1 MLGSQHTILVLSDEA
16 ALVYASFGGR
26 YRFIADVDWQ
36 DPDFVHNLADILEN
50 KCRKR
55 PVKILYDMVEQYYR
69 REVVPKVAIFD
80 QRLVLERRLVAAFPN
95 YVMRQALPLKSD
107 LAQIKAQGEKDKAT
121 LGGKP
126 YLFSAIPDHDSL
138 TQIIDAVREAMVYV
152 VGLYLLPVESVS
164 MVQKLSAALNGDKVD
179 PDRWIVFMSQHRGG
193 GLRQIVV
200 RNGELCLT
208 RMTNVI
214 ETNVEHEV
222 WATQVAQ
229 EFTATMGY
237 VSRFGY
243 TADSSLEVI
252 VVGHT
257 DAVDLLQPILKATQF
272 HGITV
277 DEASRT
283 LRLPVFMADQGG
295 QGEVLHVGWAAKQIR
310 YVMPVVNRPMAFIS
324 RVRRSAKVASIALIF
339 AALGAVGYMGNEGI
353 NLFNKSQDIV
363 HQKESL
369 KKVEKEYNDLVAE
382 IEASNINVK
391 LVQGS
396 VAIQDGL
403 EANKL
408 DLIQFMRTLGRAL
421 SADFQ
426 LDQLSISY
434 EASTQQTNNPLSVET
449 IQTQRIISKLNIS
462 FSGDM
467 KPELANQRLNDFRAR
482 LVRAFPGYDAVVTQP
497 VTDLTYSTSTV
508 VKPGAKGGIERDTR
522 ARQNAVLTLTQKTP
536 TGGAS

>member
-26 YRFIADVDWQ
+26 YRFIAEVNWQ
-36 DPDFVHNLADILEN
+36 DPDFVHNLADLLEN
-50 KCRKR
+50 KCRKL

-69 REVVPKVAIFD
+69 REVVPKVAVFD

-95 YVMRQALPLKSD
+95 YVMRQALPLKTDIS
-107 LAQIKAQGEKDKAT
+107 LVKAQGEKDKAA

-138 TQIIDAVREAMVYV
+138 TQIIEAVREAMVYV
-152 VGLYLLPVESVS
+152 VGLYLLPIESVS
-164 MVQKLSAALNGDKVD
+164 MVQKLSIALNEGNAD

-243 TADSSLEVI
+243 TPESSLEVI
-252 VVGHT
+252 VVGHP
-257 DAVDLLQPILKATQF
+257 DAVELLQPIVKATQF
-272 HGITV
+272 HGLSI
-277 DEASRT
+277 DEAART
-283 LRLPVFMADQGG
+283 LRLPVFGADQGG
-295 QGEVLHVGWAAKQIR
+295 QAEVLHVGWVAKQVRFI
-310 YVMPVVNRPMAFIS
+310 MPVVNKPLAFIS
-324 RVRRSAKVASIALIF
+324 RVRRTAKLASIVLIF
-339 AALGAVGYMGNEGI
+339 AVLGSIGYVGNESI
-353 NLFNKSQDIV
+353 SLYNRSQDLG
-363 HQKESL
+363 HQKETL
-369 KKVEKEYNDLVAE
+369 KKVNKEYDDLVAE
-382 IEASNINVK
+382 IEKSDINVK
-391 LVQGS
+391 LVQGA
-396 VAIQDGL
+396 VAIQTGL

-408 DLIQFMRTLGRAL
+408 DLMGFMRTLSQTL
-421 SADFQ
+421 SSEFQ
-426 LDQLSISY
+426 LDRLELSY
-434 EASTQQTNNPLSVET
+434 ASSTEQTNNPLSVET
-449 IQTQRIISKLNIS
+449 IQTQKVVVKLNIT
-462 FSGDM
+462 FPGTM
-467 KPELANQRLNDFRAR
+467 KPELANQRVNDFRTR
-482 LVRAFPGYDAVVTQP
+482 LTRSFPDYEATVTQP

-508 VKPGAKGGIERDTR
+508 VKPGVVENGEKGANG
-522 ARQNAVLTLTQKTP
+522 RQNAVLTLIQKKA